1 MTTETVGR
9 LALLWRGDREAR
21 RQATPE
27 NNRWHKVF
35 AELAA
40 RKIQAEPCV
49 YCEEAADEV
58 RTQLRNVDGVLVWVD
73 PLSDGRTRFQLDA
86 MLREVASRGVWVS
99 THPDVTLKIGV
110 KEVLHTTRH
119 LGWGTDTHLYRTFDE
134 FQDALPRRLASEG
147 PRVIKQNR
155 GNGGQ
160 GVWKVE
166 LSPGQE
172 DCAVVLEARRGSEPQ
187 SFPLANFI
195 ASCAGYFADQGCIID
210 QPFQPRL
217 PDGMIRCYVGAD
229 RVVGFGHQLIKALIP
244 PPPQGPN
251 SPEAQPGPRIMH
263 PAEAP
268 QFRALRAKMET
279 EWVPQMMQ
287 LFGLT
292 RDMLPIIWD
301 ADFLYGP
308 RTSDGTDTYILCE
321 INVSSVMPIPDEAP
335 VAIARLAKERLALFR
350 KK

>member
-27 NNRWHKVF
+27 NNRWHKIF

-166 LSPGQE
+166 IVTGPGRLCGGAGSTSRQRAPE
-172 DCAVVLEARRGSEPQ
+172 LPACRLHRQLCWVLRRSRLHHRPAVPATS
-187 SFPLANFI
+187 
-195 ASCAGYFADQGCIID
+195 AG
-210 QPFQPRL
+210 
-217 PDGMIRCYVGAD
+217 
-229 RVVGFGHQLIKALIP
+229 
-244 PPPQGPN
+244 
-251 SPEAQPGPRIMH
+251 
-263 PAEAP
+263 
-268 QFRALRAKMET
+268 
-279 EWVPQMMQ
+279 
-287 LFGLT
+287 
-292 RDMLPIIWD
+292 RDDPMLCW
-301 ADFLYGP
+301 
-308 RTSDGTDTYILCE
+308 R
-321 INVSSVMPIPDEAP
+321 
-335 VAIARLAKERLALFR
+335 
-350 KK
+350 